1 MQEIWIPE
9 LLSFLFTFVFL
20 VRPLFKGL
28 WPLDGI
34 AWFPLLALGTTVII
48 FPAYGFRPECIP
60 LAAAHFLITLMN
72 LNPLLTGAQRNARF
86 HEQGALFTVLSIVFL
101 VLSTALALCFAPVLQ
116 DPVNPRNFTLQ
127 GPGGAGS
134 PVYTLHIFED
144 GDSPGSGE
152 DSPGGRP
159 LIFLVPPEFG
169 RLNAVDRLCAALGR
183 QGFTVISYTSS
194 ASGSPGRLFRLW
206 RAFHGGT
213 RSKKANDAGRAL
225 EAEKKA
231 EIEFVL
237 TYLKENLASL
247 APGVNGDAV
256 FLAGWGAGGS
266 ALAYLCAAPEQNGP
280 GFRKGA
286 PSRMAAM
293 MAAAAKVKPAYGAR
307 GLVVVEGR
315 FWSSW
320 VPASPRPAAESSNV
334 FFAFLARVQS
344 WLGRFRPERI
354 EGPGTPPQ
362 PVIPTLYLV
371 SDKALDE
378 GRNQRSYAAA
388 FAALRN
394 SGVPAILAALEGAGP
409 LDYSDFR
416 AEYPLY
422 TALLPGRGKNSG
434 GDRRDYLE
442 KSAALI
448 ARFCRLC
455 AEPPSGSGAKT
466 GTETETET
474 GAKTGS
480 SGAFTG
486 KLRLPGGLYLET
498 RYWNFGDLRLY

>member
-1 MQEIWIPE
+1 MREIWIPE
-9 LLSFLFTFVFL
+9 LLSFLFTFIFL

-34 AWFPLLALGTTVII
+34 AWFPLLALGTAVII

-72 LNPLLTGAQRNARF
+72 LNPLLTGAQRNAGF

-101 VLSTALALCFAPVLQ
+101 VLSTALALWFAPVLQ
-116 DPVNPRNFTLQ
+116 DPVNPRNLTLQ
-127 GPGGAGS
+127 GPGGA
-134 PVYTLHIFED
+134 VYTLHIFEG

-152 DSPGGRP
+152 VSPGGRP
-159 LIFLVPPEFG
+159 LIFLVPPELG

-206 RAFHGGT
+206 RAFRSGT
-213 RSKKANDAGRAL
+213 RSKKANDTGRAL

-247 APGVNGDAV
+247 APGVNEDAV

-280 GFRKGA
+280 GSREGA
-286 PSRMAAM
+286 PGRMAAM
-293 MAAAAKVKPAYGAR
+293 TAAAAKPAYGAL

-320 VPASPRPAAESSNV
+320 VSAPPPPAAESSNV
-334 FFAFLARVQS
+334 FFAFLARVRT

-362 PVIPTLYLV
+362 PAIPTLYLV
-371 SDKALDE
+371 SDRALDE
-378 GRNQRSYAAA
+378 GGNQQGYAAA

-394 SGVPAILAALEGAGP
+394 SGAPAILAALEGAGP

-434 GDRRDYLE
+434 EGSDYLE
-442 KSAALI
+442 KGAALI

-455 AEPPSGSGAKT
+455 AEAPSGSGAKT
-466 GTETETET
+466 GS
-474 GAKTGS
+474 G
-480 SGAFTG
+480 GAFTG
-486 KLRLPGGLYLET
+486 RLRLPGGLYLET
-498 RYWNFGDLRLY
+498 RSWNLGDLRLY